1 MAMIEMNALSTVL
14 CGSFSAKVF
23 FPEMDKLGL
32 GENDYD
38 KKYPDQLNNFLALPT
53 KEESERINELQAN
66 LDTASQE
73 LATKLTLGQIP
84 LSDLEKEVEKLDE
97 LGLSEL
103 LEIAQAR
110 YDRYL
115 ANLPS

>member
-1 MAMIEMNALSTVL
+1 MRQQVSTCDDYKRDVTLALI
-14 CGSFSAKVF
+14 
-23 FPEMDKLGL
+23 
-32 GENDYD
+32 DYD

-53 KEESERINELQAN
+53 KEESDRINELQAN

-97 LGLSEL
+97 LGLSEM